1 MLMVDGEHGGRVDV
15 KPALPDTMVGEEEVF
30 IDIVDG
36 AVTTTSTPVKP
47 APKPVDEP
55 APATTEVAVGG
66 SVLEAE
72 IVTEATGQY
81 EVTWPIL
88 GMDCPDCASKATRAL
103 KHLDQVWAP
112 QVSPTAGEVR
122 VQIDLSV
129 GTVAEAARVLRSLG
143 HAPNVPHQQL
153 KGVSASSLATKS
165 GVPVARLD
173 RLLRRQPGVLDA
185 EVTRDDRV
193 LLQLLPDAPETLES
207 DRDAALTDLLGS
219 APTLGLADSDRLRPD
234 QRRLV
239 GGAFAFV
246 LFPIVIL
253 MEVLHAPELLL
264 GGLATLAVIIG
275 GAEMF
280 REATA
285 GLRNRQ
291 IGFQVLTSMAVI
303 GAVLLK
309 MWEEALIVVIL
320 VAFTQHLEGDA
331 LVRAREAMQGG
342 LDRLPR
348 TARRSNKPHTHGAIK
363 PMGFSLAPTTMSPM
377 QAPPPS
383 VEEWEEVPIDL
394 VRAGDKLQIRSGEL
408 IPADGR
414 IVAGTG
420 SLDMAPLTGESVP
433 VDVETGDELNAGL
446 VLQRGPV
453 EIEVMATG
461 DDTRLSGLIE
471 AVHTFREEP
480 PRLQGLV
487 EQFTAIWVPIVLF
500 GSVVIWRVFYPEDIT
515 TMLLLWVVAC
525 PCALLLAAPMPH
537 AAILARAAHLG
548 AIVRGGHAMERLAK
562 VDHVL
567 LDKTGTL
574 TSGRPTIGAITVAK
588 GRRRDTAIRLAG
600 GLEVASSHPY
610 ALAVGDLLEEE
621 NLKPTSVQGLK
632 DVHAGVEGLVK
643 GELVGLYRP
652 DRLPEGVSLEGD
664 LAAALVVSSRE
675 GHGASVLV
683 RGSQCVAL
691 FTFVHDDGRSGSDE
705 VVKDLYSRGVNV
717 EILSGD
723 LQTAVDLFAER
734 VGMST
739 NAAHGELTPEDKV
752 RFVEQRSSTH
762 VTMMVGDGFNDAGA
776 LAKADVGV
784 AVGTGE
790 QVNLEAADVL
800 IPGDDPRLI
809 TSLISLARSANR
821 TLWANLLFSIGVTV
835 ILVFAVIN
843 NWYDNLWIGVLVHE
857 MSVIVVILNGARLA
871 GSDGWWD
878 LIKGTFSG
886 ILGDTRESLSLF
898 ASRFRSTS

>member
-1 MLMVDGEHGGRVDV
+1 MV
-15 KPALPDTMVGEEEVF
+15 AEEEVF

-153 KGVSASSLATKS
+153 KGVSASSLANKS

-348 TARRSNKPHTHGAIK
+348 TARRSNKPHAHGNIQ

-420 SLDMAPLTGESVP
+420 ASTW
-433 VDVETGDELNAGL
+433 
-446 VLQRGPV
+446 
-453 EIEVMATG
+453 
-461 DDTRLSGLIE
+461 
-471 AVHTFREEP
+471 P
-480 PRLQGLV
+480 P
-487 EQFTAIWVPIVLF
+487 
-500 GSVVIWRVFYPEDIT
+500 
-515 TMLLLWVVAC
+515 
-525 PCALLLAAPMPH
+525 
-537 AAILARAAHLG
+537 
-548 AIVRGGHAMERLAK
+548 
-562 VDHVL
+562 
-567 LDKTGTL
+567 
-574 TSGRPTIGAITVAK
+574 
-588 GRRRDTAIRLAG
+588 
-600 GLEVASSHPY
+600 
-610 ALAVGDLLEEE
+610 
-621 NLKPTSVQGLK
+621 
-632 DVHAGVEGLVK
+632 
-643 GELVGLYRP
+643 
-652 DRLPEGVSLEGD
+652 
-664 LAAALVVSSRE
+664 
-675 GHGASVLV
+675 
-683 RGSQCVAL
+683 
-691 FTFVHDDGRSGSDE
+691 
-705 VVKDLYSRGVNV
+705 
-717 EILSGD
+717 
-723 LQTAVDLFAER
+723 
-734 VGMST
+734 
-739 NAAHGELTPEDKV
+739 
-752 RFVEQRSSTH
+752 
-762 VTMMVGDGFNDAGA
+762 
-776 LAKADVGV
+776 
-784 AVGTGE
+784 
-790 QVNLEAADVL
+790 
-800 IPGDDPRLI
+800 
-809 TSLISLARSANR
+809 
-821 TLWANLLFSIGVTV
+821 
-835 ILVFAVIN
+835 
-843 NWYDNLWIGVLVHE
+843 
-857 MSVIVVILNGARLA
+857 
-871 GSDGWWD
+871 
-878 LIKGTFSG
+878 
-886 ILGDTRESLSLF
+886 
-898 ASRFRSTS
+898 

>member
-1 MLMVDGEHGGRVDV
+1 
-15 KPALPDTMVGEEEVF
+15 MVGEEEVF

-55 APATTEVAVGG
+55 ASATTEVAIGG

-348 TARRSNKPHTHGAIK
+348 TARRSNKPHAHGTIQ

-453 EIEVMATG
+453 EIEVTATG

-525 PCALLLAAPMPH
+525 PCAFSWPPRCRMP
-537 AAILARAAHLG
+537 
-548 AIVRGGHAMERLAK
+548 
-562 VDHVL
+562 
-567 LDKTGTL
+567 
-574 TSGRPTIGAITVAK
+574 P
-588 GRRRDTAIRLAG
+588 
-600 GLEVASSHPY
+600 
-610 ALAVGDLLEEE
+610 
-621 NLKPTSVQGLK
+621 
-632 DVHAGVEGLVK
+632 
-643 GELVGLYRP
+643 
-652 DRLPEGVSLEGD
+652 
-664 LAAALVVSSRE
+664 SSRE
-675 GHGASVLV
+675 PLTSEPSFGAVMPWNVL
-683 RGSQCVAL
+683 R
-691 FTFVHDDGRSGSDE
+691 
-705 VVKDLYSRGVNV
+705 K
-717 EILSGD
+717 
-723 LQTAVDLFAER
+723 
-734 VGMST
+734 ST
-739 NAAHGELTPEDKV
+739 TSCLT
-752 RFVEQRSSTH
+752 R
-762 VTMMVGDGFNDAGA
+762 
-776 LAKADVGV
+776 
-784 AVGTGE
+784 
-790 QVNLEAADVL
+790 
-800 IPGDDPRLI
+800 PGP
-809 TSLISLARSANR
+809 
-821 TLWANLLFSIGVTV
+821 
-835 ILVFAVIN
+835 
-843 NWYDNLWIGVLVHE
+843 
-857 MSVIVVILNGARLA
+857 
-871 GSDGWWD
+871 
-878 LIKGTFSG
+878 
-886 ILGDTRESLSLF
+886 
-898 ASRFRSTS
+898 

>member
-1 MLMVDGEHGGRVDV
+1 MV
-15 KPALPDTMVGEEEVF
+15 AEEEVF

-47 APKPVDEP
+47 APKPVDQP

-153 KGVSASSLATKS
+153 KGVSASSLANKS

-303 GAVLLK
+303 GAILLK

-348 TARRSNKPHTHGAIK
+348 TARRSNKPHNHGNIQ
-363 PMGFSLAPTTMSPM
+363 PMGFSLAPATMSPM

-453 EIEVMATG
+453 EIEVTATG
-461 DDTRLSGLIE
+461 DE
-471 AVHTFREEP
+471 
-480 PRLQGLV
+480 
-487 EQFTAIWVPIVLF
+487 
-500 GSVVIWRVFYPEDIT
+500 
-515 TMLLLWVVAC
+515 
-525 PCALLLAAPMPH
+525 
-537 AAILARAAHLG
+537 
-548 AIVRGGHAMERLAK
+548 
-562 VDHVL
+562 
-567 LDKTGTL
+567 
-574 TSGRPTIGAITVAK
+574 
-588 GRRRDTAIRLAG
+588 
-600 GLEVASSHPY
+600 
-610 ALAVGDLLEEE
+610 
-621 NLKPTSVQGLK
+621 
-632 DVHAGVEGLVK
+632 
-643 GELVGLYRP
+643 
-652 DRLPEGVSLEGD
+652 
-664 LAAALVVSSRE
+664 
-675 GHGASVLV
+675 
-683 RGSQCVAL
+683 
-691 FTFVHDDGRSGSDE
+691 
-705 VVKDLYSRGVNV
+705 
-717 EILSGD
+717 
-723 LQTAVDLFAER
+723 
-734 VGMST
+734 
-739 NAAHGELTPEDKV
+739 
-752 RFVEQRSSTH
+752 
-762 VTMMVGDGFNDAGA
+762 
-776 LAKADVGV
+776 
-784 AVGTGE
+784 
-790 QVNLEAADVL
+790 
-800 IPGDDPRLI
+800 
-809 TSLISLARSANR
+809 
-821 TLWANLLFSIGVTV
+821 
-835 ILVFAVIN
+835 
-843 NWYDNLWIGVLVHE
+843 
-857 MSVIVVILNGARLA
+857 
-871 GSDGWWD
+871 
-878 LIKGTFSG
+878 
-886 ILGDTRESLSLF
+886 
-898 ASRFRSTS
+898 

>member
-1 MLMVDGEHGGRVDV
+1 MVMVDD
-15 KPALPDTMVGEEEVF
+15 DEVF
-30 IDIVDG
+30 IDIADG
-36 AVTTTSTPVKP
+36 TVTTTLRSSTPIP
-47 APKPVDEP
+47 EP
-55 APATTEVAVGG
+55 APEPRQVVAETTTSGP
-66 SVLEAE
+66 VLEAE
-72 IVTEATGQY
+72 IVAEATGQY
-81 EVTWPIL
+81 EVTWPLL

-112 QVSPTAGEVR
+112 VISPTAGEVR
-122 VQIDLSV
+122 VNIDLSV

-153 KGVSASSLATKS
+153 NGVSASSLANKN
-165 GVPVARLD
+165 GVPIARLD

-185 EVTRDDRV
+185 EITRDDRV
-193 LLQLLPDAPETLES
+193 LLQLVPDAPEGMES
-207 DRDAALTDLLGS
+207 DRDAALTGLLGA
-219 APTLGLADSDRLRPD
+219 APSLGLADSDRLRPD

-239 GGAFAFV
+239 GGAVSFA

-253 MEVLHAPELLL
+253 LEILHAPALLL
-264 GGLATLAVIIG
+264 GGVATVAVVIG

-280 REATA
+280 REAAA
-285 GLRNRQ
+285 GLKNRQ
-291 IGFQVLTSMAVI
+291 IGFQVLTSMAVL
-303 GAVLLK
+303 GAVLLT

-348 TARRSNKPHTHGAIK
+348 TARRSNKPHQHSFSA
-363 PMGFSLAPTTMSPM
+363 PMGFSLASSGMSPM
-377 QAPPPS
+377 QAPPPAA
-383 VEEWEEVPIDL
+383 ETWEEVPIDL
-394 VRAGDKLQIRSGEL
+394 VRPGDKLQIRSGEL
-408 IPADGR
+408 IPADGV

-433 VDVETGDELNAGL
+433 VDVESGDELNAGL

-453 EIEVMATG
+453 EIEVSATG

-487 EQFTAIWVPIVLF
+487 ERFTTIWVPIVLF
-500 GSVVIWRVFYPEDIT
+500 GSVVIWRVLYPDDIT

-574 TSGRPTIGAITVAK
+574 TSGRPTIGEITVAK

-610 ALAVGDLLEEE
+610 ALAVGDLLESED
-621 NLKPTSVQGLK
+621 LKPTSVQDLK
-632 DVHAGVEGLVK
+632 DVHAGVEGRVR
-643 GELVGLYRP
+643 GDLVGLYRP
-652 DRLPEGVSLEGD
+652 DRLPSGVTLEGE
-664 LAAALVVSSRE
+664 LASALVVSSKA

-683 RGSQCVAL
+683 RGEECIAL

-705 VVKDLYSRGVNV
+705 VVKDLYARGVNV

-723 LQTAVDLFAER
+723 LQSAVDQFAAR
-734 VGMST
+734 VGMPSK
-739 NAAHGELTPEDKV
+739 AAHGELTPEDKV

-809 TSLISLARSANR
+809 TTLIFLARSANR

-886 ILGDTRESLSLF
+886 LIGDTRESIALF
-898 ASRFRSTS
+898 SSRFRSSS

>member
-1 MLMVDGEHGGRVDV
+1 MDMVDD
-15 KPALPDTMVGEEEVF
+15 DEVF
-30 IDIVDG
+30 IDIADG
-36 AVTTTSTPVKP
+36 TVTTTLRPSTSSP
-47 APKPVDEP
+47 EP
-55 APATTEVAVGG
+55 TPEPRQVVAETTTSGA
-66 SVLEAE
+66 VLEAE
-72 IVTEATGQY
+72 IVAEATGQY
-81 EVTWPIL
+81 EVTWPLL

-112 QVSPTAGEVR
+112 VVSPTAGEVR
-122 VQIDLSV
+122 VNIDLSV

-153 KGVSASSLATKS
+153 NGVSASSLANKN
-165 GVPVARLD
+165 GVPIARLD

-185 EVTRDDRV
+185 EITRDDRV
-193 LLQLLPDAPETLES
+193 LLQLVPDAPEGMES
-207 DRDAALTDLLGS
+207 DRDAALTGLLGA
-219 APTLGLADSDRLRPD
+219 APSLGLADSDRLRPD

-239 GGAFAFV
+239 GGAVSFA

-253 MEVLHAPELLL
+253 LEILHAPALLL
-264 GGLATLAVIIG
+264 GGVASLAVVIG

-280 REATA
+280 REAAA
-285 GLRNRQ
+285 GLKNRQ
-291 IGFQVLTSMAVI
+291 IGFQVLTSMAVL
-303 GAVLLK
+303 GAVLLT

-348 TARRSNKPHTHGAIK
+348 TARRSNKPHQHSFSA
-363 PMGFSLAPTTMSPM
+363 PMGFSLASSGMSPL
-377 QAPPPS
+377 QAPPPAA
-383 VEEWEEVPIDL
+383 ETWEEVPIDL
-394 VRAGDKLQIRSGEL
+394 VRPGDKLQIRSGEL
-408 IPADGR
+408 IPADGV

-433 VDVETGDELNAGL
+433 VDVESGDELNAGL

-453 EIEVMATG
+453 EIEVSATG

-487 EQFTAIWVPIVLF
+487 ERFTTIWVPIVLF
-500 GSVVIWRVFYPEDIT
+500 GSVVIWRVFYPDDIT

-574 TSGRPTIGAITVAK
+574 TSGRPTIGEITVAK

-610 ALAVGDLLEEE
+610 ALAVGDLLESED
-621 NLKPTSVQGLK
+621 LKPTSVQDLK
-632 DVHAGVEGLVK
+632 DVHAGVEGRVR
-643 GELVGLYRP
+643 GDLVGLYRP
-652 DRLPEGVSLEGD
+652 DRLPSGVTLEGE
-664 LAAALVVSSRE
+664 LASALVVSSKA

-683 RGSQCVAL
+683 RGKECIAL

-705 VVKDLYSRGVNV
+705 VVKDLYARGVNV

-723 LQTAVDLFAER
+723 LQSAVDQFAAR
-734 VGMST
+734 VGMPSK
-739 NAAHGELTPEDKV
+739 AAHGELTPEDKV

-809 TSLISLARSANR
+809 TNLISLARSANR

-843 NWYDNLWIGVLVHE
+843 NWYDNLWVGVLVHE

-886 ILGDTRESLSLF
+886 LIGDTRESIALF
-898 ASRFRSTS
+898 SSRFRSSS

>member
-1 MLMVDGEHGGRVDV
+1 MVMVDD
-15 KPALPDTMVGEEEVF
+15 DEVF
-30 IDIVDG
+30 IDIADG
-36 AVTTTSTPVKP
+36 TVTTTLRSSTPSP
-47 APKPVDEP
+47 EP
-55 APATTEVAVGG
+55 APEPRQVVAETTTSGA
-66 SVLEAE
+66 VLEAE
-72 IVTEATGQY
+72 IVAEATGQY
-81 EVTWPIL
+81 EVTWPLL

-112 QVSPTAGEVR
+112 VVSPTAGEVR
-122 VQIDLSV
+122 VNIDLSV

-153 KGVSASSLATKS
+153 NGVSASSLANKN
-165 GVPVARLD
+165 GVPIARLD

-185 EVTRDDRV
+185 EITRDDRV
-193 LLQLLPDAPETLES
+193 LLQLVPDAPEGMES
-207 DRDAALTDLLGS
+207 DRDAALTGLLGA
-219 APTLGLADSDRLRPD
+219 APSLGLADSDRLRPD

-239 GGAFAFV
+239 GGAVSFA

-253 MEVLHAPELLL
+253 LEILHAPALLL
-264 GGLATLAVIIG
+264 GGVATVAVVIG

-280 REATA
+280 REAAA
-285 GLRNRQ
+285 GLKNRQ
-291 IGFQVLTSMAVI
+291 IGFQVLTSMAVL
-303 GAVLLK
+303 GAVLLT

-348 TARRSNKPHTHGAIK
+348 TARRSNKPHLHSFSA
-363 PMGFSLAPTTMSPM
+363 PMGFSLASSGLSPM
-377 QAPPPS
+377 QAPPPAA
-383 VEEWEEVPIDL
+383 ETWEEVPIDL
-394 VRAGDKLQIRSGEL
+394 VRPGDKLQIRSGEL
-408 IPADGR
+408 IPADGV

-433 VDVETGDELNAGL
+433 VDVESGDELNAGL

-453 EIEVMATG
+453 EIEVSATG

-487 EQFTAIWVPIVLF
+487 ERFTTIWVPIVLF
-500 GSVVIWRVFYPEDIT
+500 GSVVIWRVFYPDDIT

-574 TSGRPTIGAITVAK
+574 TSGRPTIGEITVAK

-610 ALAVGDLLEEE
+610 ALAVGDLLESED
-621 NLKPTSVQGLK
+621 LKPTSVQDLK
-632 DVHAGVEGLVK
+632 DVHAGVEGRVR
-643 GELVGLYRP
+643 GDLVGLYRP
-652 DRLPEGVSLEGD
+652 DRLPSGVTLEGE
-664 LAAALVVSSRE
+664 LASALVVSSKA

-683 RGSQCVAL
+683 RGEECIAL

-705 VVKDLYSRGVNV
+705 VVKDLYARGVNV

-723 LQTAVDLFAER
+723 LQSAVDQFAAR
-734 VGMST
+734 VGMPSK
-739 NAAHGELTPEDKV
+739 AAHGELTPEDKV

-809 TSLISLARSANR
+809 TNLISLARSANR

-886 ILGDTRESLSLF
+886 LIGDTRESIALF
-898 ASRFRSTS
+898 SSRFRSSS

>member
-1 MLMVDGEHGGRVDV
+1 MDMVDD
-15 KPALPDTMVGEEEVF
+15 DEVF
-30 IDIVDG
+30 IDIADG
-36 AVTTTSTPVKP
+36 TVTTTLRPSMSSPEPTP
-47 APKPVDEP
+47 EP
-55 APATTEVAVGG
+55 RQVVAETTTSGA
-66 SVLEAE
+66 VLEAE

-81 EVTWPIL
+81 EVTWPLL

-112 QVSPTAGEVR
+112 VVSPTAGEVR
-122 VQIDLSV
+122 VNIDLSV

-153 KGVSASSLATKS
+153 NGVSASSLANKN
-165 GVPVARLD
+165 GVPIARLD

-185 EVTRDDRV
+185 EITRDDRV
-193 LLQLLPDAPETLES
+193 LLQLVPDAPEGMES
-207 DRDAALTDLLGS
+207 DRDAALTGLLGA
-219 APTLGLADSDRLRPD
+219 APSLGLADSDRLRPD

-239 GGAFAFV
+239 GGAVSFA

-253 MEVLHAPELLL
+253 LEILHAPALLL
-264 GGLATLAVIIG
+264 GGVATVAVVIG

-280 REATA
+280 REAAA
-285 GLRNRQ
+285 GLKNRQ
-291 IGFQVLTSMAVI
+291 IGFQVLTSMAVL
-303 GAVLLK
+303 GAVLLT

-348 TARRSNKPHTHGAIK
+348 TARRSNKPHQHSFSA
-363 PMGFSLAPTTMSPM
+363 PMGFSLASSGMSPL
-377 QAPPPS
+377 QAPPPAA
-383 VEEWEEVPIDL
+383 ETWEEVPIDL
-394 VRAGDKLQIRSGEL
+394 VRPGDKLQIRSGEL
-408 IPADGR
+408 IPADGV

-433 VDVETGDELNAGL
+433 VDVESGDELNAGL

-453 EIEVMATG
+453 EIEVSATG

-487 EQFTAIWVPIVLF
+487 ERFTTIWVPIVLF
-500 GSVVIWRVFYPEDIT
+500 GSVVIWRVFYPDDIT

-574 TSGRPTIGAITVAK
+574 TSGRPTIGEITVAK

-610 ALAVGDLLEEE
+610 ALAVGDLLESED
-621 NLKPTSVQGLK
+621 LKPTSVQDLK
-632 DVHAGVEGLVK
+632 DVHAGVEGRVR
-643 GELVGLYRP
+643 GDLVGLYRP
-652 DRLPEGVSLEGD
+652 DRLPSGVTLEGE
-664 LAAALVVSSRE
+664 LASALVVSSKA

-683 RGSQCVAL
+683 RGKECIAL

-705 VVKDLYSRGVNV
+705 VVKDLYARGVNV

-723 LQTAVDLFAER
+723 LQSAVDQFAAR
-734 VGMST
+734 VGMPSK
-739 NAAHGELTPEDKV
+739 AAHGELTPEDKV

-809 TSLISLARSANR
+809 TNLISLARSANR

-843 NWYDNLWIGVLVHE
+843 NWYDNLWVGVLVHE

-886 ILGDTRESLSLF
+886 LIGDTRESIALF
-898 ASRFRSTS
+898 SSRFRSSS